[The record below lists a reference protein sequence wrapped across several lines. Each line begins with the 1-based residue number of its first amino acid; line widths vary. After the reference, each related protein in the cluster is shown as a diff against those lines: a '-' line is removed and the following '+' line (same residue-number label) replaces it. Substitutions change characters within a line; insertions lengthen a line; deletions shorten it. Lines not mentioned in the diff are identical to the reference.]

1 MKFKDKY
8 FYIPVIRHKMT
19 DGNYRIVWLTDIDR
33 FVKFYIVFLLEKK
46 TTTTAFSEI
55 NIF

>member
-1 MKFKDKY
+1 
-8 FYIPVIRHKMT
+8 MT